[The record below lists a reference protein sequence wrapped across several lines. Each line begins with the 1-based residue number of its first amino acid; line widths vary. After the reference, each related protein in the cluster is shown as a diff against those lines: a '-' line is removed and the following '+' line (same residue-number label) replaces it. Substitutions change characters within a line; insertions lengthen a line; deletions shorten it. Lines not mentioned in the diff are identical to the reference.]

1 MTRLTRGL
9 GRLPA
14 IMLALG
20 TLALGAPAALA
31 DQYPR
36 NWEVKSTNLPPP
48 IYDFLPGHNH
58 RMIVGSAAAQSA
70 ASASSS
76 RIDYQFV
83 PGSNNFRRVN

>member
-20 TLALGAPAALA
+20 TLALGAPAAHA

-48 IYDFLPGHNH
+48 LYDFRVGHNH
-58 RMIVGSAAAQSA
+58 RMTVGSAPAQSA
-70 ASASSS
+70 ASSS